1 MSASSASTQVAPS
14 SSANYGFDAETYSIL
29 QRVFREIDANNDGK
43 ISLAEFKDA
52 LHKHGI
58 LASNEQL
65 VSFFNSIAHD
75 QDRQISWAAFCDSF
89 HSTLS
94 ELQAKGDERGRIV
107 EPSAS
112 KEEETKRIY
121 DAWLFKLSS
130 FQKVHTDESWKYLLS
145 GGISGAVSRT
155 CTAPIER
162 IKLLQQ
168 VEGIKDL
175 SSNKAIAPGSVSG
188 LQQYP
193 GLWKSLVKIQRE
205 EGFRGHF
212 KGNFTNV
219 IRAAPSAAVRFTS
232 FEFFK
237 AQLVKRAGREQLKD
251 YENLAAGAG
260 AGLVS
265 TVATYPLDLLRS
277 RLAVQTVNVKY
288 TGLAN
293 AFAVVWKEEGLRG
306 FFKGVGTSAYGAVPY
321 VALNFAMYEWL
332 KRHFMSR
339 GEARP
344 SQLVSLSAGGLS
356 GSLAMTMTYSFELI
370 RRRMMIQGVDGLPQ
384 RYKSTLH
391 AFATIFRE
399 EGIRGLHRG
408 LWANYFKVVPS
419 MAISFWTY
427 EMCKRFFNLS

>member
-1 MSASSASTQVAPS
+1 MSASSSRTQAAASEHPE
-14 SSANYGFDAETYSIL
+14 FDAETYSLL
-29 QRVFREIDANNDGK
+29 QGVFQEIDVNNDGK
-43 ISLAEFKDA
+43 ISMTEFKDA

-65 VSFFNSIAHD
+65 VSFFNSIPQD
-75 QDRQISWAAFCDSF
+75 QDRQISWDAFCDSF
-89 HSTLS
+89 HSTLA
-94 ELQAKGDERGRIV
+94 ELQAKGDKRGNIV

-130 FQKVHTDESWKYLLS
+130 FHKVHTDESWKYLLS

-175 SSNKAIAPGSVSG
+175 SSNKAISPGSMASQ
-188 LQQYP
+188 QQYP
-193 GLWKSLVKIQRE
+193 GLWSSLLKIQRE

-232 FEFFK
+232 YEFFK
-237 AQLVKRAGREQLKD
+237 AQLVARTGREQLKD

-293 AFAVVWKEEGLRG
+293 AFAVVWKEEGLGG

-332 KRHFMSR
+332 KRHFMSH

-370 RRRMMIQGVDGLPQ
+370 RRRMMMQGVDGMPQ

-399 EGIRGLHRG
+399 EGMRGLHRG
-408 LWANYFKVVPS
+408 LWANYFKVIPS
-419 MAISFWTY
+419 MSISFWTY
-427 EMCKRFFNLS
+427 EMCKRFFNLT